1 MVKLLVDAHTKRV
14 VYAARDGVTPERIMI
29 IDGPR
34 QYLFSPATCEHAI
47 VLGPLPAGF
56 NPQNCWDFRYSGNRI
71 ERASAQASP
80 QPVAEGAQEVE
91 I

>member
-47 VLGPLPAGF
+47 YSGPLPAGF
-56 NPQNCWDFRYSGNRI
+56 NPQKCWDFRYRGNRI
-71 ERASAQASP
+71 EPISAQASP
-80 QPVAEGAQEVE
+80 QLLAERA
-91 I
+91 